1 MHVWAV
7 SLYMK
12 LSSKLKLMS
21 GLKKLGNGI
30 DIFRCILFY
39 FSINPIIFD
48 DMLARRYG
56 NNDDNLFTPL
66 N

>member
-1 MHVWAV
+1 
-7 SLYMK
+7 
-12 LSSKLKLMS
+12 MS

-66 N
+66 NQFCKSYKH